1 MVRIGCASM
10 GSRWPNGRA
19 ASRRRRV
26 WRAGSAKYTRA
37 VAFRLPFQ
45 PPLEPML
52 AKAVDDLPSDDG
64 WLFEPKWDGF
74 RALVFRDGDAV
85 YTQSRDLKPLD
96 RYFPELADPLRA
108 ALPERCV
115 LDGEVVIS
123 RDGALDFEALLLRI
137 HPAES
142 RVRMLAE
149 ASPASFVAW
158 DLLAFDDEDLRAT
171 AQGER
176 RSRLEGLLGAATPP
190 VHLTPATRDRATA
203 ADWFQRFEGAGL
215 DGVIAKRL
223 DGPYQP
229 GKRAMLKIK
238 HQRTADC
245 VVAGFRWHK
254 NGPGTHVGSLLLGLF
269 DDAGTLN
276 HVGIT
281 SSFTWERRAELVAE
295 LAPLRENALEGH
307 PWSGWAEWAAEME
320 ASGQRVPGATSRWNR
335 GKDLSW
341 EPLRAERVVEV
352 AYDHLQG
359 DRFRHATTF
368 KRWRPDKPPEACRY
382 DQLEETAPFELARI
396 FGGDG

>member
-1 MVRIGCASM
+1 
-10 GSRWPNGRA
+10 
-19 ASRRRRV
+19 
-26 WRAGSAKYTRA
+26 
-37 VAFRLPFQ
+37 
-45 PPLEPML
+45 ML
-52 AKAVDDLPSDDG
+52 AKAVDALPRDDG

-74 RALVFRDGDAV
+74 RAIVFRDGDEV
-85 YTQSRDLKPLD
+85 LVQSRDLKPLD

-108 ALPERCV
+108 NLPQRAV
-115 LDGEVVIS
+115 VDGEVVIAT
-123 RDGALDFEALLLRI
+123 DGGLDFESLLLRI

-142 RVRMLAE
+142 RVRLLARQT
-149 ASPASFVAW
+149 PASFVAW
-158 DLLAFDDEDLRAT
+158 DLLAHGEDDLRRMP
-171 AQGER
+171 QGER
-176 RSRLEGLLGAATPP
+176 RTRLEEALAGAEPP
-190 VHLTPATRDRATA
+190 VHLTPATTDGGIAGR
-203 ADWFQRFEGAGL
+203 WFDEFEGAGL

-223 DGPYQP
+223 DAPYQP

-269 DDAGTLN
+269 DDAGKLH

-281 SSFTWERRAELVAE
+281 SSFTWDRRAALARELE
-295 LAPLRENALEGH
+295 PLREGALDGH
-307 PWSGWAEWAAEME
+307 PWGEWAQWAQAGAAD
-320 ASGQRVPGATSRWNR
+320 ASGQRLPGATSRWNR

-368 KRWRPDKPPEACRY
+368 RRWRPDKPPEACRY
-382 DQLEETAPFELARI
+382 DQLETTAPYLIGQI
-396 FGGDG
+396 FGL